1 MPRSPFRLPPEW
13 AAQSAVMLTWPHGE
27 TDWADDLDAVEGVYV
42 RIAHGIAAREAVLIV
57 CQTNAHRAHVS
68 GLLDRAEVPR
78 QRVVWAT
85 SPSND
90 TWARD
95 HGPLTV
101 IDAAGTARILD
112 FRFNG
117 WGGKLE
123 AGRDDRITGTLHA
136 QGVFGPAK
144 HSKVDLVLEGGA
156 VETDGQ
162 GTLLATLSSVMTETR
177 NPGLSLEAIERRLA
191 KLLGIDRFLWLR
203 HGGLSGDDTDGHI
216 DTLARFADPAT
227 ILHVSCAPQ
236 DPDYP
241 EIAAM
246 IRELEGFRTPDGRP
260 YRLVALPA
268 PVDHRDVRRA
278 APGRQLCE
286 LSDHRRGRA
295 RARLWRPRRR
305 RSGADD
311 LRLLPRPPGGSHRL
325 PPADPPKRQ
334 SALRDHAAAG
344 GPEPAIGSGSCVI
357 DWDQVVPAN
366 LARCL
371 LPIPRYES
379 AWSST
384 PAPATPTPTAP
395 PPPKASARQRRK
407 GRD

>member
-1 MPRSPFRLPPEW
+1 
-13 AAQSAVMLTWPHGE
+13 MLTWPHGE

-117 WGGKLE
+117 WGGKLK
-123 AGRDDRITGTLHA
+123 AGCDDRITGTLHA

-156 VETDGQ
+156 VETDGE
-162 GTLLATLSSVMTETR
+162 GTLLATLSSVVTETR

-241 EIAAM
+241 EITAM

-268 PVDHRDVRRA
+268 PVDHRDVDGRRLAASYANFLIIDGAVLVPVYGDPADDAAVRTISGCFPGRRA
-278 APGRQLCE
+278 VPIDCRPLIRQNGSLHCVTMQLPAALSLRSAP
-286 LSDHRRGRA
+286 
-295 RARLWRPRRR
+295 
-305 RSGADD
+305 
-311 LRLLPRPPGGSHRL
+311 
-325 PPADPPKRQ
+325 
-334 SALRDHAAAG
+334 
-344 GPEPAIGSGSCVI
+344 
-357 DWDQVVPAN
+357 VPA
-366 LARCL
+366 
-371 LPIPRYES
+371 
-379 AWSST
+379 
-384 PAPATPTPTAP
+384 
-395 PPPKASARQRRK
+395 
-407 GRD
+407 